1 VVCHTVDKMIALI
14 VTSMNAPVKRNYA
27 STLRSEQARNT
38 RRAIVNAAALLFV
51 ERGYGATTIDAIAE
65 GAGVSRK
72 TVFSSVGGK
81 AEALKLALDWAIAG
95 DDEPVALMDRAEVR
109 SQRQERDARV
119 LLRRYAV
126 MERHI
131 VARMVGLAR
140 VVESAAGS
148 DPALRDLADQSARQ
162 RRAGMGALA
171 SVLAA
176 RGALPPSITVEE
188 AADVLWLLNDPLTYH
203 RLVFERDWSPD
214 RYEQWLGDAL
224 VALLV
229 REDYSVDG

>member
-1 VVCHTVDKMIALI
+1 
-14 VTSMNAPVKRNYA
+14 MNAPVKRNYA

-72 TVFSSVGGK
+72 TVFTSVGGK

-95 DDEPVALMDRAEVR
+95 DDDPVALMDRAEVR

-119 LLRRYAV
+119 LLRRYAF

-171 SVLAA
+171 SELAA
-176 RGALPPSITVEE
+176 RGALPASITVEE

>member
-1 VVCHTVDKMIALI
+1 
-14 VTSMNAPVKRNYA
+14 
-27 STLRSEQARNT
+27 
-38 RRAIVNAAALLFV
+38 
-51 ERGYGATTIDAIAE
+51 
-65 GAGVSRK
+65 
-72 TVFSSVGGK
+72 
-81 AEALKLALDWAIAG
+81 
-95 DDEPVALMDRAEVR
+95 
-109 SQRQERDARV
+109 
-119 LLRRYAV
+119 